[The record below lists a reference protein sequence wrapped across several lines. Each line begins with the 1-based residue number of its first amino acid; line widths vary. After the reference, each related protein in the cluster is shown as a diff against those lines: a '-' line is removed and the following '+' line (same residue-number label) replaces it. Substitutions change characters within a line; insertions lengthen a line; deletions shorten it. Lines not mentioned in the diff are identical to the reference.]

1 MIMYRLN
8 CFIVNFNKK
17 EVYTMSDLSI
27 DTLSQKIDML
37 IQRCQLLQD
46 ENSQLKTQLASWQSE
61 RLQLIQKSDLAR
73 TKVEA
78 MITRLKALEQR

>member
-1 MIMYRLN
+1 
-8 CFIVNFNKK
+8 
-17 EVYTMSDLSI
+17 MSDLSI